1 MLLQKLQSFI
11 ISQVIKMKF
20 LDGYRTYLGGAFFLF
35 TGLGLYLNMAASG
48 VYDQATATKA
58 DLMIGAGLTG
68 LGLAGKF
75 DKLTDAT
82 KKDK

>member
-11 ISQVIKMKF
+11 IAHVIKMKF
-20 LDGYRTYLGGAFFLF
+20 LDGYRTYLGGAFFLL
-35 TGLGLYLNMAASG
+35 TGLGLYLNMAATG

-58 DLMIGAGLTG
+58 DVMIGAGMTA

-75 DKLTDAT
+75 EKLTEAA
-82 KKDK
+82 KKDQ